1 MAGGNGWYTAGA
13 MARRLGV
20 SAKALRV
27 YEDAGLVAPDRTGAG
42 YRLYGPAHAARLH
55 QVLVLKRMGLSL
67 KDIAALLAARLAS
80 LDAVLALQQRALE
93 ARVAEAKHGL
103 SLIAAARAT
112 LARGA
117 SLSPDDLARLT
128 RETVMTKERDEALAA
143 AMRPHVE
150 RNFSD
155 ADRARLAETAPPFD
169 QEEVAREWDALI
181 AEATAL
187 MEQGDPTTPAARDLA
202 RRWFAQVERFTGGD
216 PATFAKLGAAW
227 SDAMADPVAAP
238 NLPMT
243 PELMRF
249 VGAARSAG

>member
-20 SAKALRV
+20 SVKALRV

-150 RNFSD
+150 RHFSD
-155 ADRARLAETAPPFD
+155 ADRARLAETALPFD

-187 MEQGDPTTPAARDLA
+187 LEQGDPTTPAARDLA